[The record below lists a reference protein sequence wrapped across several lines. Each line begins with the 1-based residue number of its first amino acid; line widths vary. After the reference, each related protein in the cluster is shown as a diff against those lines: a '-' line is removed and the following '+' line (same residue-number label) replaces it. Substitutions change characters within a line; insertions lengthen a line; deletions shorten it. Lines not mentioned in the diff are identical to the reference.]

1 VNATALAV
9 AVSLASAV
17 AYASAAVA
25 QERIVA
31 AAGPGAPLRSL
42 LGTTAWWAST
52 GLNVVG
58 SLLHVVALRYGPLT
72 LVQPLG
78 ALTLVVAV
86 PLGALAARRRVDEAE
101 WRGTA
106 LTLLGLA
113 ALLLTISG
121 PVRDTALSPGS
132 ELALAGGAVVLLAA
146 LCRPA
151 DPSGLCRATASG
163 VASGVASALTQT
175 LTVTLTR
182 HGPASVAWDR
192 TAISAA
198 LVAGFAVG
206 GLLLAQSAYR
216 GGLGAPL
223 ATSTLANPVA
233 AATIGLCLLGEGL
246 QGGTP
251 GALLAVGGALVAA
264 RGVVLLTRG
273 APRPARSENPVAEAV
288 AA

>member
-1 VNATALAV
+1 MNATALAV
-9 AVSLASAV
+9 ALSLASAV

-31 AAGPGAPLRSL
+31 RARPGAPLLAL
-42 LGTTAWWAST
+42 LGTGVWWAST
-52 GLNVVG
+52 GLNLTG

-72 LVQPLG
+72 VVQPLG

-86 PLGALAARRRVDEAE
+86 PLGARAARRRVGETE

-113 ALLLTISG
+113 ALLLTVSG
-121 PVRDTALSPGS
+121 PVRERALSPGS
-132 ELALAGGAVVLLAA
+132 ALAVAGGAVVVLAA

-151 DPSGLCRATASG
+151 DASGLRRAAASG
-163 VASGVASALTQT
+163 VASGVGSALTQT
-175 LTVTLTR
+175 MTVTLTR
-182 HGPASVAWDR
+182 HGGPAAVAWGQ
-192 TAISAA
+192 TALLGV

-233 AATIGLCLLGEGL
+233 AACIGLCLLGEGF
-246 QGGTP
+246 QGGTL
-251 GALLAVGGALVAA
+251 GVLLAGGGALVAA

-273 APRPARSENPVAEAV
+273 APRPAPSGSTVAEAM
-288 AA
+288 A